1 MALGPLIRLS
11 VVSLAL
17 SVNLSLNPPLCS
29 ARPWI
34 DFSAAG
40 VTWLSLSGG
49 GGALLPPSDS
59 IMDLP
64 ALPAVRRVKAAQ
76 PKGRPGSTPGSEA
89 PAMVDELQVEG
100 RGAVGLASVWRGIVD
115 RVFSVSPA
123 TDLRDLLLINAGA
136 SAHAVLCLG
145 QRACMRAHIHVST
158 QRGRGREL
166 QAFRADRAGEQQMC
180 REASAAGSPQD
191 PDLHAV
197 PAQRQRERASDSTR
211 THANMKHRKTPQA
224 RPVTFNFS
232 SHVLDELVQTHS
244 AGAAPAPAAAAA
256 AGQQV
261 AQVKRRQKMF
271 KMNGRVAS
279 NLDLELNPES
289 LSRLGPYGNESVLLW
304 TSLVVA
310 DGDRPVCCGGCIPAL
325 PNRQDPAQGPVLDA
339 AGAAPSPSVQDVNE
353 GAGVVGEGAAP
364 ATGGKGGE
372 RRYQVWRGE
381 LADAERQR
389 EVEYDGQLLVDA
401 IVPLGVPLCIRVC
414 MCICA
419 RV

>member
-1 MALGPLIRLS
+1 
-11 VVSLAL
+11 
-17 SVNLSLNPPLCS
+17 
-29 ARPWI
+29 
-34 DFSAAG
+34 
-40 VTWLSLSGG
+40 
-49 GGALLPPSDS
+49 
-59 IMDLP
+59 
-64 ALPAVRRVKAAQ
+64 
-76 PKGRPGSTPGSEA
+76 
-89 PAMVDELQVEG
+89 
-100 RGAVGLASVWRGIVD
+100 
-115 RVFSVSPA
+115 
-123 TDLRDLLLINAGA
+123 
-136 SAHAVLCLG
+136 
-145 QRACMRAHIHVST
+145 MRAHMFCLIHVST
-158 QRGRGREL
+158 PRGRGREL
-166 QAFRADRAGEQQMC
+166 QAFRSDRAGEQQMC

-197 PAQRQRERASDSTR
+197 PAQRQRERARESTR
-211 THANMKHRKTPQA
+211 ANTNIKHRKTPQA

-353 GAGVVGEGAAP
+353 EAGVVGEGAAP

-401 IVPLGVPLCIRVC
+401 IVPLGMPSCIRVC